1 MALGLNREG
10 NILTKNDLPIRVERQ
25 GYTMPLEFIDLNSP
39 PVVAVNCDN
48 GKFFGKN
55 DTERGLKKT
64 AKNNNI
70 ELGKKQW

>member
-1 MALGLNREG
+1 
-10 NILTKNDLPIRVERQ
+10 
-25 GYTMPLEFIDLNSP
+25 MPLEFIDLNSP
-39 PVVAVNCDN
+39 PAVAVNCDN
-48 GKFFGKN
+48 GKYFGKN